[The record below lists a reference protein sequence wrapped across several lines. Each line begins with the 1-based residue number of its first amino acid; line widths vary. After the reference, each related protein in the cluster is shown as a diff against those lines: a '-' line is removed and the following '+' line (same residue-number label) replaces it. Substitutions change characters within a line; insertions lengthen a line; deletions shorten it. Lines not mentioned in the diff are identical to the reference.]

1 MSRNI
6 GNPEIQVDVALVHY
20 PVINRNGETI
30 GSAVTNLDLHDIARA
45 GKTYGVG
52 TYWVITPYKEQQE
65 LAGQIVGHWTHG
77 YGGNVNPDRSD
88 ALSIVTI
95 CASYEKALAGATERF
110 GMKPLVLA
118 TCARVQDNTFG
129 YADIRERIGQGTPV
143 LLLFG
148 TAWGLTPEILA
159 MADGVLPPLCGS
171 TGFNH
176 LSVRS
181 AASIILDRLLG
192 VRDNEERIEEI
203 DNHSLNRCD

>member
-1 MSRNI
+1 LLRNT
-6 GNPEIQVDVALVHY
+6 GSPGVQVDVALVHY
-20 PVINRNGETI
+20 PVNNRNGETI

-52 TYWVITPYKEQQE
+52 TYWVITPFKEQQE

-77 YGGNVNPDRSD
+77 YGAGVNPDRCS
-88 ALSIVTI
+88 ALSIITV
-95 CASYEKALAGATERF
+95 CASYAEALSGATEKF
-110 GMKPLVLA
+110 GEKPLVLA
-118 TCARVQDNTFG
+118 TCAKVQDNTLE
-129 YADIRERIGQGTPV
+129 YAKIRERIWYGGPV

-148 TAWGLTPEILA
+148 TAWGLSPEILA
-159 MADGVLPPLCGS
+159 TVDGVLPPLCGS

-192 VRDNEERIEEI
+192 VRDSVE
-203 DNHSLNRCD
+203 S